1 MIIFTKYSNDR
12 RPELAIRT
20 DIIEDG
26 GVKSVIKAAADPRA
40 SAHINGLM
48 DSYQGLRRIFDKTR
62 FIPNRCTAGEGF
74 CSFEFLKGE
83 MLEEHMDML
92 LERPDELV
100 GALREYSMS

>member
-40 SAHINGLM
+40 SAHISGLM
-48 DSYQGLRRIFDKTR
+48 DSYQGLRRMKKR
-62 FIPNRCTAGEGF
+62 A
-74 CSFEFLKGE
+74 SFLT
-83 MLEEHMDML
+83 
-92 LERPDELV
+92 
-100 GALREYSMS
+100 GALQGRDSALLSSLRERCLRNIWICFSTARTSW